1 MGRTTKTQVR
11 VSIITMVTV
20 NVGGETKRTSDFDAW
35 T

>member
-20 NVGGETKRTSDFDAW
+20 NVGGETKCTSDFDAW